1 MEVGRWKVQLICE
14 EKPKLRV
21 EDNVMAEALKGTSLL
36 KAVSKAKASDS
47 HSEIEILDI
56 FTS

>member
-1 MEVGRWKVQLICE
+1 MEVGRWKVQLIC